1 MPLFVLL
8 LLLPGLL
15 LAQSEADLAFYK
27 TLNDGR
33 GVQEML
39 TQYLHQQ
46 AAKHLDARAKRVA
59 ETRDWAAYKTRF
71 REALTTSL
79 GGPFPDRTP
88 LNASVTGIIERN
100 GYRIEK
106 VIFESQPKFFVTANL
121 YVPTNARGPFPAILF
136 PLGHESGAKAHEAW
150 QRVLANLAMRG
161 FVLLAW
167 DPIGQGERIQIWDE
181 DFQASKLIASTTEHT
196 VQGIQTLLVGDAL
209 ARYTI
214 YDGMRALDYLLSR
227 PEVDKT
233 RVGITGNS
241 GGGTHTSYIA
251 SLEDR
256 LHVAAPSCYLTS
268 WRRLLET
275 IGPQDAEQCFPGW
288 LAAGYDHPD
297 FIYAFAP
304 KPFLMLT
311 AIRDF
316 FSITGARETYSEA
329 RRMYDSVNSETKFGK
344 FEADDGHG
352 YTKPRREAAYRWFTQ
367 WLKGAEDTTPEH
379 DIAVLSEKELNATST
394 GQVSTSMRGGI
405 MDIHSLNLARWKQ
418 LRGTGSLDDVRR
430 LTNFQLKLSKPPSQ
444 EYGTVP
450 LPNGAKMVKLTYSTE
465 PGIIIPAV
473 LYLPPG
479 TNRKPATILAHGRG
493 KTATRDLALQHLQK
507 GEAVLSIDL
516 RGFGETYPSKLKSSD
531 WQRYFGDYDS
541 AMTAIL
547 LNKPLVAMR
556 AEDIS
561 AAVSLLSE
569 RPDVDPAR
577 IALHGIDNASIPAL
591 YAAALD
597 NRIATTT
604 LDGLLVTY
612 EDAIRRRIHRRVFEH
627 IVVGALRFYDLP
639 DLIRFA
645 SPRRITVASKVDALG
660 NVL

>member
-8 LLLPGLL
+8 LLLASRLA
-15 LAQSEADLAFYK
+15 AQSESDLAFYK

-39 TQYLHQQ
+39 TRYLHEE

-71 REALTTSL
+71 REALMESL
-79 GGPFPDRTP
+79 GGPFPGRTP
-88 LNASVTGIIERN
+88 LNASVTGTIERN

-106 VIFESQPKFFVTANL
+106 VVFESQPKFYVTANL
-121 YVPTNARGPFPAILF
+121 YVPTTGRGPFPAILF

-167 DPIGQGERIQIWDE
+167 DPIGQGERIQMWDE
-181 DFQASKLIASTTEHT
+181 DFQTSKLVASTTEHT
-196 VQGIQTLLVGDAL
+196 MQGIQTLLVGDAL

-214 YDGMRALDYLLSR
+214 YDGIRALDYLLSR

-233 RVGITGNS
+233 KVGITGNS

-297 FIYAFAP
+297 FIHAFAP

-316 FSITGARETYSEA
+316 FSIAGARETYAEA
-329 RRMYDSVNSETKFGK
+329 RRRYDSANAESRFGK

-352 YTKPRREAAYRWFTQ
+352 YTKPRREAAYRWFTR

-379 DIAVLSEKELNATST
+379 DIAILSEKELNATPT
-394 GQVSTSMRGGI
+394 GQVSTSMRGGT
-405 MDIHSLNLARWKQ
+405 DIHGLNLARWKQ

-430 LTNFQLKLSKPPSQ
+430 LTRFQLRLSKPPSQ
-444 EYGTVP
+444 DYGTIS
-450 LPNGAKMVKLTYSTE
+450 LPGGVTMVKLTYSTE
-465 PGIIIPAV
+465 PGITLPAV
-473 LYLPPG
+473 LYLPAG
-479 TNRKPATILAHGRG
+479 GGKKPAAILAHGRG
-493 KTATRDLALQHLQK
+493 KAATRELALQRVRA
-507 GEAVLSIDL
+507 GEVVLSIDL
-516 RGFGETYPSKLKSSD
+516 RGFGETASSKGKSSD

-569 RPDVDPAR
+569 RADVDPAR
-577 IALHGIDNASIPAL
+577 ISLHGIEAASVPAL

-597 NRIATTT
+597 NRIASAN
-604 LDGLLVTY
+604 LDGLLVSY
-612 EDAIRRRIHRRVFEH
+612 EDAVRRRIHRRVFEH

-645 SPRRITVASKVDALG
+645 SPRKITVTGKVDGLG
-660 NVL
+660 NPL

>member
-1 MPLFVLL
+1 MPLFVFLL
-8 LLLPGLL
+8 LFAGQLW
-15 LAQSEADLAFYK
+15 AQSEADLAFYK
-27 TLNDGR
+27 TLNDGK

-39 TQYLHQQ
+39 SQYLH
-46 AAKHLDARAKRVA
+46 AEAGKHLDARAKRVA
-59 ETRDWAAYKTRF
+59 ETRDWSAYKTRF
-71 REALTTSL
+71 REALINAL
-79 GGPFPDRTP
+79 GGPFPERGP
-88 LNASVTGIIERN
+88 LNATVTGTIERN

-106 VIFESQPKFFVTANL
+106 VIFESQPKFYVTANL
-121 YVPTNARGPFPAILF
+121 YVPTGLRGPFPAILF

-167 DPIGQGERIQIWDE
+167 DPIGQGERIQMWDE
-181 DFQASKLIASTTEHT
+181 DFQTSKLVASTTEHT
-196 VQGIQTLLVGDAL
+196 MQGIQTLLVGDAL

-233 RVGITGNS
+233 KVGITGNS

-316 FSITGARETYSEA
+316 FSITGARETYAEA
-329 RRMYDSVNSETKFGK
+329 RRMYDSANAEARFGK

-352 YTKPRREAAYRWFTQ
+352 YTKPRREAAYRWFSK
-367 WLKGAEDTTPEH
+367 WLKGAEDTTPEQ
-379 DIAVLSEKELNATST
+379 DIAILSEKELNATST
-394 GQVSTSMRGGI
+394 GQVVTAMRGST
-405 MDIHSLNLARWKQ
+405 DIHGLNLARWKQ
-418 LRGTGSLDDVRR
+418 LRGTGTLDDVRR
-430 LTNFQLKLSKPPSQ
+430 VTNFQLKLAKPASQ
-444 EYGTVP
+444 EYGTVD
-450 LPNGAKMVKLTYSTE
+450 LGGGMRMIKLTYATE
-465 PGIIIPAV
+465 PGIVVPAV
-473 LYLPPG
+473 LYLPAG
-479 TNRKPATILAHGRG
+479 GGKKPAAILAHGRG
-493 KTATRDLALQHLQK
+493 KIATRELALARVRA
-507 GEAVLSIDL
+507 GEVVLSIDL
-516 RGFGETYPSKLKSSD
+516 RGFGETVPSKLKNSD

-569 RPDVDPAR
+569 RNDVDPAQVS
-577 IALHGIDNASIPAL
+577 LYGIDGAAIPSL
-591 YAAALD
+591 YAMALD
-597 NRIATTT
+597 NRISKAT
-604 LDGLLVTY
+604 LEGLLVSY
-612 EDAIRRRIHRRVFEH
+612 EDAVRRRIHRRVFEH
-627 IVVGALRFYDLP
+627 IAVGALRFYDLP

-645 SPRRITVASKVDALG
+645 SPRKIIVTSKVDALG
-660 NVL
+660 NSL